1 MSDNMTAYVAEASGN
16 SVLLDKDG
24 ALWVELKGSGNWTY
38 ITDGDSGDLPR
49 LAWDVRDRLP
59 VDYEPYALDALDE
72 VEELDSLIQ
81 DWKLDNEA
89 MQSRLADIERKRP

>member
-1 MSDNMTAYVAEASGN
+1 MTFKKDQ
-16 SVLLDKDG
+16 LLVIQQQVKDG
-24 ALWVELKGSGNWTY
+24 IPVLSDTWQRV
-38 ITDGDSGDLPR
+38 
-49 LAWDVRDRLP
+49 LAT
-59 VDYEPYALDALDE
+59 ALDALDE

>member
-1 MSDNMTAYVAEASGN
+1 MTFKKEQ
-16 SVLLDKDG
+16 LLVIQQQVKDG
-24 ALWVELKGSGNWTY
+24 IPVLSDTWQRV
-38 ITDGDSGDLPR
+38 
-49 LAWDVRDRLP
+49 LAT
-59 VDYEPYALDALDE
+59 AIDALDE

>member
-1 MSDNMTAYVAEASGN
+1 MTFKKDQ
-16 SVLLDKDG
+16 LLVIQQQVKDG
-24 ALWVELKGSGNWTY
+24 IPV
-38 ITDGDSGDLPR
+38 
-49 LAWDVRDRLP
+49 LADTWQRVLAT
-59 VDYEPYALDALDE
+59 ALDALDE